1 MNISATSIKDLLIIK
16 PSVFEDN
23 RGYFFESYNEN
34 EFNKFGI
41 NTKFVQDNQSFSHKG
56 VLRGLHFQAPPFAQ
70 AKLVRVL
77 KGAVLDVALDIRKN
91 SLTFGKYFSIELNEQ
106 NKTMLYIPEGF
117 AHGFVTLD
125 NDTLFSYKCSNYY
138 NKESERCLLWNDNT
152 LSINWSIKNPI
163 ISSKDEL
170 GMAFSELI
178 SPF

>member
-152 LSINWSIKNPI
+152 LSINWNIKNPI